1 MIQKTMSTKLYME
14 GDKSRAICSHCGK
27 LVGTTFVRRDVPFS
41 DGRGV
46 AKDILVAV
54 CDICDEVVATPAQST
69 PAIREA
75 RQRDVKS
82 LEAQLPAIY
91 IDALDLAA
99 YTLDNES
106 STEFRKVLMT
116 VYVHRFASGEYPISE
131 LPKGLAAAQSKYKD
145 RRGGARRRLSMKVTP
160 RIAEELNS
168 LVKETAMSKTDVIKS
183 VIFQI
188 QSDVLESRKPGLMRE
203 LSALSLLAA

>member
-1 MIQKTMSTKLYME
+1 MSAKLFQE
-14 GDKSRAICSHCGK
+14 GDKSKAICSHCAE

-41 DGRGV
+41 DGKGS

-54 CDICDEVVATPAQST
+54 CDVCHEVVATPAQST

-75 RQRDVKS
+75 RQREVKS

-91 IDALDLAA
+91 LDALDLAA
-99 YTLDNES
+99 FTVDNQS

-116 VYVHRFASGEYPISE
+116 VYLHRFASGEYPASE
-131 LPKGLAAAQSKYKD
+131 LIKARAAAQSRYQE

-160 RIAEELNS
+160 RIAEDLRN
-168 LVKETAMSKTDVIKS
+168 LAQKTAMSQTDIIKS

-188 QSDVLESRKPGLMRE
+188 QSDVLESRKPALMRE
-203 LSALSLLAA
+203 LGALSLFAA

>member
-1 MIQKTMSTKLYME
+1 MSAKLFQE
-14 GDKSRAICSHCGK
+14 GDKSKAICSHCSQ

-41 DGRGV
+41 DGKAL

-54 CDICDEVVATPAQST
+54 CDVCDEIVATPAQST

-75 RQRDVKS
+75 RQRGVKS

-99 YTLDNES
+99 YTVDNQS

-116 VYVHRFASGEYPISE
+116 VYLHRFASGEYPASE
-131 LPKGLAAAQSKYKD
+131 LVSALTTARSRYKE

-160 RIAEELNS
+160 RIAEDLKN
-168 LVKETAMSKTDVIKS
+168 LAKETALSQTDLIKS

-188 QSDVLESRKPGLMRE
+188 QSDVLESRKPALMRE